1 MTWVE
6 LGISPKNCISFVDG
20 SGQCPNHQLHNLPE
34 LLFKFK
40 NDSTIHNLNAG
51 PSEGGGAW
59 GALALPIITRTM
71 VLRLLPMVLKFFVEP
86 FLILHVN

>member
-6 LGISPKNCISFVDG
+6 LGISPKKFISFVDG
-20 SGQCPNHQLHNLPE
+20 SGQCPNRQLHNLPE

-40 NDSTIHNLNAG
+40 NDSTIHNLKG

-59 GALALPIITRTM
+59 GGFSHPNN
-71 VLRLLPMVLKFFVEP
+71 
-86 FLILHVN
+86 H